1 MIRKEVAS
9 DFWAAARARTGH
21 PMDLL
26 EGAVETCMGGSSLR
40 PRARDG
46 DPCHLW
52 PPQFSDGAEEC
63 LNCYFSAHVV
73 SIDCLR
79 QEDTDAWRRPVF
91 GQPFSLSITSD
102 GTAPAHVSDEFGDG
116 GGVPK
121 TNVFGTVFVT
131 LTSTRWP
138 EFPPARLLLQ
148 G

>member
-1 MIRKEVAS
+1 MHGWEFI
-9 DFWAAARARTGH
+9 AATSTRR
-21 PMDLL
+21 
-26 EGAVETCMGGSSLR
+26 R
-40 PRARDG
+40 
-46 DPCHLW
+46 PCHLW

-102 GTAPAHVSDEFGDG
+102 GTAPAHISDEFGDG

-148 G
+148 GCPAAVGSANRPCAGDPGSRSRHRWRRGE